1 MATVP
6 RLSNP
11 SVNTNALPNARQ
23 AVDINADA
31 FGANTGR
38 QLQQTGAQLNH
49 AADMLT
55 ETALREQDQAN
66 TDMIFAAEAKLSDQW
81 LEYQT
86 GAAQRR
92 GTQAWGLRN
101 DTEAWFDKAA
111 ADLGKDL
118 NPAVKK
124 LFDQRLQQRR
134 ISGMEWAASYE
145 RQQRDASLEQNLA
158 ASLVAAQNE
167 AAANP
172 TPGAVQ
178 TGVKNIERNLRATAQ
193 IMGWDQTYTDQRIL
207 EEQGKLHQAVIN
219 NMIEADP
226 RAAQAYYEA
235 NKAQIPGTM
244 QDGIGKLVEKSVKV
258 LNAQEYADA
267 AISSGKSETAVLA
280 GIRDKFQGDDEE
292 LLVAHVRSRFSER
305 DAAIARAEKANRE
318 AVFNAIAE
326 ANGDMGK
333 VPPKMLATLDA
344 YDQQSAL
351 TYAERL
357 RSNDSTTDWAAYT
370 NFMMLPDAEKAKVD
384 PSTLRAQLGDTEYK
398 QVLGIVDALRNP
410 SKSPT
415 TQTATPTQQINAA
428 ADAIGLIG
436 DALTQQRG
444 VFTTKVLNGVEKFK
458 ADNKRD
464 PAYGE
469 VQQIIKDVGT
479 ELSQVP
485 DFLTP
490 QQKPSAQPTRTVD
503 QQLSVAHDKL
513 GIAGDKK
520 AEERGAFDS
529 LIVGEID
536 AYRAANGGR
545 DPDYT
550 AVQKVIDRATKET
563 VVTKDWWPDSTVSP
577 LTVEV
582 PAEDRAAISDAFQ
595 RKRGRAP
602 SELEVREAY
611 IAKKAAQ

>member
-1 MATVP
+1 MKILHTSDWHLGRTLHGHLLFEAQEVAVNFIVDEAI
-6 RLSNP
+6 RL
-11 SVNTNALPNARQ
+11 
-23 AVDINADA
+23 
-31 FGANTGR
+31 
-38 QLQQTGAQLNH
+38 
-49 AADMLT
+49 
-55 ETALREQDQAN
+55 
-66 TDMIFAAEAKLSDQW
+66 K
-81 LEYQT
+81 
-86 GAAQRR
+86 
-92 GTQAWGLRN
+92 
-101 DTEAWFDKAA
+101 
-111 ADLGKDL
+111 
-118 NPAVKK
+118 
-124 LFDQRLQQRR
+124 
-134 ISGMEWAASYE
+134 
-145 RQQRDASLEQNLA
+145 
-158 ASLVAAQNE
+158 VAAVII
-167 AAANP
+167 A
-172 TPGAVQ
+172 GDAV
-178 TGVKNIERNLRATAQ
+178 TL
-193 IMGWDQTYTDQRIL
+193 TDL
-207 EEQGKLHQAVIN
+207 AK
-219 NMIEADP
+219 P
-226 RAAQAYYEA
+226 RPRTTSWE
-235 NKAQIPGTM
+235 P
-244 QDGIGKLVEKSVKV
+244 
-258 LNAQEYADA
+258 
-267 AISSGKSETAVLA
+267 SSA
-280 GIRDKFQGDDEE
+280 
-292 LLVAHVRSRFSER
+292 
-305 DAAIARAEKANRE
+305 
-318 AVFNAIAE
+318 
-326 ANGDMGK
+326 
-333 VPPKMLATLDA
+333 
-344 YDQQSAL
+344 
-351 TYAERL
+351 
-357 RSNDSTTDWAAYT
+357 
-370 NFMMLPDAEKAKVD
+370 
-384 PSTLRAQLGDTEYK
+384 
-398 QVLGIVDALRNP
+398 